1 MSATAGRPQSTSPS
15 QPMASAPPP
24 PTVPTPLA
32 PPVNYGHY
40 AYTHWPV
47 PPAKHP
53 KAESQGVT
61 VARTAAAITGG
72 IAGAALL
79 LAILLMMAAMYGG
92 PGCLNGVGLVIGV
105 LGYIPL
111 SVFCAAVLPF
121 VLPKRWWRHGFVGSA
136 LLLDGF
142 SGLLILLGHYA

>member
-1 MSATAGRPQSTSPS
+1 MSAIAGQPQSTSP
-15 QPMASAPPP
+15 PPTVNIPSAPP
-24 PTVPTPLA
+24 A
-32 PPVNYGHY
+32 NYGHY
-40 AYTHWPV
+40 AYTHWPPT
-47 PPAKHP
+47 PPQPA

-61 VARTAAAITGG
+61 VTRIAAAITGAM
-72 IAGAALL
+72 AGAALL

-121 VLPKRWWRHGFVGSA
+121 ALPKRWWARGLVGSA
-136 LLLDGF
+136 LLLGGF